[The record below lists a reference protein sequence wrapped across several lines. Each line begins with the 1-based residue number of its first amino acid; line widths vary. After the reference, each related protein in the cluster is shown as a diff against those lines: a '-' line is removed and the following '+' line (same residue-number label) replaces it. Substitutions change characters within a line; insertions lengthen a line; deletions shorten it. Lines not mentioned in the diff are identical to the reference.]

1 MQMPMECAVQQVLT
15 VYMSSMAGV
24 FYEAGSAYSSRT
36 PVFKPGFFGRVRFA
50 HCFVFFCVVRLCVFT
65 FLVPCCDVRYDFRNK
80 QTKRCSIRL
89 CPLLLL
95 KLKN

>member
-1 MQMPMECAVQQVLT
+1 MPMECAVQQVLT

-50 HCFVFFCVVRLCVFT
+50 HCFVFFLC
-65 FLVPCCDVRYDFRNK
+65 
-80 QTKRCSIRL
+80 
-89 CPLLLL
+89 CPIMCLYVLSSVL
-95 KLKN
+95 